1 MNDNKKRTLGFDL
14 MDELEPTEIKKASDI
29 IISKEDAPK
38 DYLQWYEY
46 AYNFGADMM
55 FAITKDIARVTNVML
70 YINNFKDALAS
81 ILDRFY
87 GDDNYTEIQV
97 ISPQDVVVAKAP
109 DGEIQFEPCGTKNL
123 IDSLAGI
130 GNNLQITFKVGIIKP
145 KDDKR
150 NVIAFANSTASIYS
164 LLKQKTL
171 DSTHLLEVFPREYNK
186 RSDDVSNPLTPTD
199 YFQICESQFG
209 APDNTFGPDFYYY
222 KFDEVNTVYPT
233 YMDDIKEEAKD
244 SAAEMLRLSVIPV
257 DFEFKAADI
266 ICEWVMKYIK
276 INEKKKKRRR

>member
-1 MNDNKKRTLGFDL
+1 MINNKKRTLGFDL

-70 YINNFKDALAS
+70 YINNFKDALTS
-81 ILDRFY
+81 ILDKCY
-87 GDDNYTEIQV
+87 GEDNYTEIQV

-109 DGEIQFEPCGTKNL
+109 DGEIQFEPCGTNNL
-123 IDSLAGI
+123 IDSLAGL

-171 DSTHLLEVFPREYNK
+171 DSTHLFEVFPREYNK
-186 RSDDVSNPLTPTD
+186 PSDDDSNPLQPTD
-199 YFQICESQFG
+199 YFQICESQFKAQDNIFG
-209 APDNTFGPDFYYY
+209 ADFYYY
-222 KFDEVNTVYPT
+222 KFDEVNTSYPT

-276 INEKKKKRRR
+276 INEKKKKK

>member
-1 MNDNKKRTLGFDL
+1 MLQIFNSKVWISKLTSIDNVNETD
-14 MDELEPTEIKKASDI
+14 II

-55 FAITKDIARVTNVML
+55 FAITKDVARVTNVML

-87 GDDNYTEIQV
+87 GEDNYTEIQV

-123 IDSLAGI
+123 IYSLDVF

-186 RSDDVSNPLTPTD
+186 RSTDDSNPLQPTD
-199 YFQICESQFG
+199 YFQICESQF
-209 APDNTFGPDFYYY
+209 
-222 KFDEVNTVYPT
+222 
-233 YMDDIKEEAKD
+233 
-244 SAAEMLRLSVIPV
+244 
-257 DFEFKAADI
+257 
-266 ICEWVMKYIK
+266 
-276 INEKKKKRRR
+276 

>member
-1 MNDNKKRTLGFDL
+1 MNVNKKRTLGFDL
-14 MDELEPTEIKKASDI
+14 MDELEPTEVKKASDI

-46 AYNFGADMM
+46 AYNFGADLM

-70 YINNFKDALAS
+70 YINNFKDALTS
-81 ILDRFY
+81 ILDKCY
-87 GDDNYTEIQV
+87 GEDNYTEIQV
-97 ISPQDVVVAKAP
+97 ISQQDVVVAKDP

-123 IDSLAGI
+123 IDSLAGLS
-130 GNNLQITFKVGIIKP
+130 NNLQITFKVGIRKP

-150 NVIAFANSTASIYS
+150 NVIAFANATASIYS

-171 DSTHLLEVFPREYNK
+171 DSTHLFEVFPREYNK
-186 RSDDVSNPLTPTD
+186 RSTDDSNPLQPTD

-209 APDNTFGPDFYYY
+209 TPDNTFGPDFYYY
-222 KFDEVNTVYPT
+222 KFGEVNTGYPT

-244 SAAEMLRLSVIPV
+244 SAAEMLRLFVIPV

-276 INEKKKKRRR
+276 INEKKKKK

>member
-14 MDELEPTEIKKASDI
+14 MDELEPTEVKKASDI

-46 AYNFGADMM
+46 AYNFGADLM

-70 YINNFKDALAS
+70 YINNFKDALTS
-81 ILDRFY
+81 ILDKCY
-87 GDDNYTEIQV
+87 GEDNYTEIQV

-123 IDSLAGI
+123 IDSLASLR
-130 GNNLQITFKVGIIKP
+130 NNLQITFKVGIRKP

-150 NVIAFANSTASIYS
+150 NVIAFANATASIYS

-171 DSTHLLEVFPREYNK
+171 DSTHLFEVFPREHNK
-186 RSDDVSNPLTPTD
+186 RSDDVSNPLQPTD

-209 APDNTFGPDFYYY
+209 TPDNTFGPDFYYY
-222 KFDEVNTVYPT
+222 KFDEVNTSYPT

-244 SAAEMLRLSVIPV
+244 SAAEMLRLFVIPV

-276 INEKKKKRRR
+276 LNGNKIKK

>member
-1 MNDNKKRTLGFDL
+1 
-14 MDELEPTEIKKASDI
+14 MDELEPNKVKKASDI

-70 YINNFKDALAS
+70 YINNFKDALTS
-81 ILDRFY
+81 ILDRCY

-97 ISPQDVVVAKAP
+97 ISPQDVVVAKAS
-109 DGEIQFEPCGTKNL
+109 DSEIQFEPCGINNL
-123 IDSLAGI
+123 IDSLACI

-145 KDDKR
+145 KDNKR

-209 APDNTFGPDFYYY
+209 APDNTFRPDFYYY
-222 KFDEVNTVYPT
+222 KFDEVNTSYPT

-276 INEKKKKRRR
+276 ISHQPAKLKI

>member
-1 MNDNKKRTLGFDL
+1 MNNNKKRTLRFDL
-14 MDELEPTEIKKASDI
+14 MDELEPTEVKKASDI

-46 AYNFGADMM
+46 AYDWGADLM

-70 YINNFKDALAS
+70 YINDFKDVLTS
-81 ILDRFY
+81 ILDKCY

-97 ISPQDVVVAKAP
+97 ISPQDTVLAKAP
-109 DGEIQFEPCGTKNL
+109 EGEIQFEPCGTKYL
-123 IDSLAGI
+123 IDSLASFR
-130 GNNLQITFKVGIIKP
+130 NNLQVTFKVGIKKP

-150 NVIAFANSTASIYS
+150 NVIAFANATASIYS

-171 DSTHLLEVFPREYNK
+171 DSTHLFEVFPREYNK
-186 RSDDVSNPLTPTD
+186 RSADDSNPLQPTD

-209 APDNTFGPDFYYY
+209 SPDNTFGPDFYYY
-222 KFDEVNTVYPT
+222 KFGEVNTGYPT

-244 SAAEMLRLSVIPV
+244 SAAEMLRLFVIPV

-266 ICEWVMKYIK
+266 IYEWVMKYIK
-276 INEKKKKRRR
+276 INGNK

>member
-1 MNDNKKRTLGFDL
+1 
-14 MDELEPTEIKKASDI
+14 MDELEPTEVKKASDI

-46 AYNFGADMM
+46 AYNFGADLM

-70 YINNFKDALAS
+70 YINNFKDALTS
-81 ILDRFY
+81 ILDKCY
-87 GDDNYTEIQV
+87 GEDNYTEIQV

-123 IDSLAGI
+123 IDSLASLR
-130 GNNLQITFKVGIIKP
+130 NNLQITFKVGIRKP

-150 NVIAFANSTASIYS
+150 NVIAFANATASIYS

-171 DSTHLLEVFPREYNK
+171 DSTHLFEVFPREYNK
-186 RSDDVSNPLTPTD
+186 RSDDDSDPLQPTD

-209 APDNTFGPDFYYY
+209 TPDNTFGPDFYYY
-222 KFDEVNTVYPT
+222 KFDEVNTSYPT

-244 SAAEMLRLSVIPV
+244 SAAEMLRLFVIPV

-276 INEKKKKRRR
+276 LNGNKIKK

>member
-14 MDELEPTEIKKASDI
+14 MDELEPTEVKKASDI

-46 AYNFGADMM
+46 AYNFGADLM

-70 YINNFKDALAS
+70 YINNFKDALTS
-81 ILDRFY
+81 ILDKCY
-87 GDDNYTEIQV
+87 GEDNYTEIQV

-109 DGEIQFEPCGTKNL
+109 DDEIQFEPCGTKNL
-123 IDSLAGI
+123 IDSLAGLS
-130 GNNLQITFKVGIIKP
+130 NNLQITFKVGIRKP

-150 NVIAFANSTASIYS
+150 NVIAFANATASIYS

-171 DSTHLLEVFPREYNK
+171 DSTHLFEVFPREHNK
-186 RSDDVSNPLTPTD
+186 RSTDDSNPLQPTD

-209 APDNTFGPDFYYY
+209 TPDNTFGPDFYY
-222 KFDEVNTVYPT
+222 
-233 YMDDIKEEAKD
+233 
-244 SAAEMLRLSVIPV
+244 
-257 DFEFKAADI
+257 
-266 ICEWVMKYIK
+266 
-276 INEKKKKRRR
+276 

>member
-1 MNDNKKRTLGFDL
+1 MNNKKRTLSFDL
-14 MDELEPTEIKKASDI
+14 MDELEPTEVKKASDI

-46 AYNFGADMM
+46 AYNFGADLM

-70 YINNFKDALAS
+70 YINNFKDALTS
-81 ILDRFY
+81 ILDKCY
-87 GDDNYTEIQV
+87 GEDNYTEIQV

-123 IDSLAGI
+123 IDSLASLR
-130 GNNLQITFKVGIIKP
+130 NNLQITFKVGIKKP

-150 NVIAFANSTASIYS
+150 NVIAFANATASIYS

-171 DSTHLLEVFPREYNK
+171 DSTHLFEVFPREYNK
-186 RSDDVSNPLTPTD
+186 RSDDDSNPLQPTD
-199 YFQICESQFG
+199 YFQICDSQFG
-209 APDNTFGPDFYYY
+209 TPDNTFGPDFYYY
-222 KFDEVNTVYPT
+222 KFDEVNTSYPT

-244 SAAEMLRLSVIPV
+244 SAAEMLRLFVIPV

-276 INEKKKKRRR
+276 LNGNKIKK

>member
-1 MNDNKKRTLGFDL
+1 

-109 DGEIQFEPCGTKNL
+109 DGEIQFEPCGTNNL
-123 IDSLAGI
+123 IDSLAGL

-171 DSTHLLEVFPREYNK
+171 DSSHLLEVFPREYNK

-222 KFDEVNTVYPT
+222 KFDEVNTSYPT

-276 INEKKKKRRR
+276 INEKKKKK

>member
-1 MNDNKKRTLGFDL
+1 MINKRRTLGFDL
-14 MDELEPTEIKKASDI
+14 MDELEPNKVKKASDI

-46 AYNFGADMM
+46 AYNFGADLM

-81 ILDRFY
+81 ILDKCY
-87 GDDNYTEIQV
+87 GEDNYTEIQV

-123 IDSLAGI
+123 IYSLDLFD
-130 GNNLQITFKVGIIKP
+130 NNLQITFKVGIIKP

-150 NVIAFANSTASIYS
+150 NVIAFANATASIYS

-171 DSTHLLEVFPREYNK
+171 NSTNLLEVFPREHNK
-186 RSDDVSNPLTPTD
+186 RSTDDSNSLQPTD
-199 YFQICESQFG
+199 YFQICESQYG
-209 APDNTFGPDFYYY
+209 APCNTFGPDFYYY
-222 KFDEVNTVYPT
+222 KFDEVNTSYST
-233 YMDDIKEEAKD
+233 YIDDIKEEAKD
-244 SAAEMLRLSVIPV
+244 SAAEMLSLSVIPV
-257 DFEFKAADI
+257 DFESKAADI
-266 ICEWVMKYIK
+266 IFELIMKYIK
-276 INEKKKKRRR
+276 INETKKKRKR

>member
-1 MNDNKKRTLGFDL
+1 MNKNKKRTLGFDL
-14 MDELEPTEIKKASDI
+14 MDELEPTEVKKASDI

-46 AYNFGADMM
+46 AYNFGADLM

-70 YINNFKDALAS
+70 YINNFKDALTS
-81 ILDRFY
+81 ILDKCY
-87 GDDNYTEIQV
+87 GEDNYTEIQV

-123 IDSLAGI
+123 IDSLASLR
-130 GNNLQITFKVGIIKP
+130 NNLQITFKVGIRKP

-150 NVIAFANSTASIYS
+150 NVIAFANATASIYS

-171 DSTHLLEVFPREYNK
+171 DSTHLFEVFPREYNK
-186 RSDDVSNPLTPTD
+186 RSDDDSDTLQPTN
-199 YFQICESQFG
+199 YFQICDSQFG
-209 APDNTFGPDFYYY
+209 TPDNTFGPDFYYY
-222 KFDEVNTVYPT
+222 KFDEVNTSYPT

-244 SAAEMLRLSVIPV
+244 SAAEMLRLFVIPV

-276 INEKKKKRRR
+276 LNGNKIKK

>member
-1 MNDNKKRTLGFDL
+1 MNDNKKRVLGFDL

-109 DGEIQFEPCGTKNL
+109 DGEIQFEPCGTNNL
-123 IDSLAGI
+123 IDSLAGL

-222 KFDEVNTVYPT
+222 KFDEVNTSYPT

>member
-1 MNDNKKRTLGFDL
+1 

-109 DGEIQFEPCGTKNL
+109 DGEIQFEPCGTNNL
-123 IDSLAGI
+123 IDSLAGL

-186 RSDDVSNPLTPTD
+186 RSDDDSNPLQPTD

-276 INEKKKKRRR
+276 ISHQPAKLKT

>member
-55 FAITKDIARVTNVML
+55 FAITKDVARVTNVML

-109 DGEIQFEPCGTKNL
+109 DGEIQFEPCGTNNL

-150 NVIAFANSTASIYS
+150 NVIAFANATASIYS

-171 DSTHLLEVFPREYNK
+171 DSSHLLEVFPREYNK

-199 YFQICESQFG
+199 YFQICEHQFG
-209 APDNTFGPDFYYY
+209 PPDNTFGPDFYYY
-222 KFDEVNTVYPT
+222 KFDEVNTSYPT

-276 INEKKKKRRR
+276 INEKKKKK

>member
-1 MNDNKKRTLGFDL
+1 
-14 MDELEPTEIKKASDI
+14 
-29 IISKEDAPK
+29 
-38 DYLQWYEY
+38 
-46 AYNFGADMM
+46 
-55 FAITKDIARVTNVML
+55 
-70 YINNFKDALAS
+70 
-81 ILDRFY
+81 
-87 GDDNYTEIQV
+87 V

-123 IDSLAGI
+123 IDSLASLR
-130 GNNLQITFKVGIIKP
+130 NNLQITFKVGIRKP

-150 NVIAFANSTASIYS
+150 NVIAFANATASIYS

-171 DSTHLLEVFPREYNK
+171 DSTHLFEVFPREYNK
-186 RSDDVSNPLTPTD
+186 RSDDDSNPLQPTD

-209 APDNTFGPDFYYY
+209 TPDNTFGPDFYYY
-222 KFDEVNTVYPT
+222 KFDEVNTSYPT

-244 SAAEMLRLSVIPV
+244 SAAEMLRLFVIPV

-276 INEKKKKRRR
+276 LKGNKIKK

>member
-1 MNDNKKRTLGFDL
+1 MNVNKKRTLGFDL
-14 MDELEPTEIKKASDI
+14 MDELEPTEVKKASDI

-46 AYNFGADMM
+46 AYNFGTDLM

-70 YINNFKDALAS
+70 YINNFKDALTS
-81 ILDRFY
+81 ILDKCY
-87 GDDNYTEIQV
+87 GEDNYTEIQV

-123 IDSLAGI
+123 IDSLAGLS
-130 GNNLQITFKVGIIKP
+130 NNLQITFKVGIRKP

-150 NVIAFANSTASIYS
+150 NVIAFANATASIYS

-171 DSTHLLEVFPREYNK
+171 DSTHLFEVFPREYNK
-186 RSDDVSNPLTPTD
+186 RSDDDSNPLQPTD

-209 APDNTFGPDFYYY
+209 TPDNTFDPDFYYY
-222 KFDEVNTVYPT
+222 KFGEVNTGYPT

-244 SAAEMLRLSVIPV
+244 SAAEMLRLFVIPV

-276 INEKKKKRRR
+276 LNGNKIKK